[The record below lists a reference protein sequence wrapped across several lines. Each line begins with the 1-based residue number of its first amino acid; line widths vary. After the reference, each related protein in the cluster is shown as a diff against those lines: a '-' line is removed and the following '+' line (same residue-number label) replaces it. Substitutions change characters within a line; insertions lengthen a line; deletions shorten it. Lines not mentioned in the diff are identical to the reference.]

1 MGQQWQI
8 MYFKRLAEKGRE
20 YGTQLEKELNVFLAT
35 ELALKLS
42 RHKEKSSKKISDADP
57 K

>member
-1 MGQQWQI
+1 
-8 MYFKRLAEKGRE
+8 MYFKRLAQKGRE
-20 YGTQLEKELNVFLAT
+20 YVTQLENELNVFLAT

-42 RHKEKSSKKISDADP
+42 RHIEKSSKKISDADP